1 MKVKHKI
8 SGLVRFILMLIFLVI
23 MYSAAF
29 FITDYIYK
37 ILDWELNEL
46 LNQIINSIFGLILTG
61 LMLSIIRKIALSK
74 GWMRKRDAFGTIIEA
89 VERIATGDFSIRLDD
104 DDIHEHYPVAKLR
117 ESVNKMA
124 LELDKMENMRQEFIS
139 NVSHEIQS
147 PLTSISGFAEI
158 LGNEELSLEERQHY
172 LGIIRIESKRLSRL
186 SDNLLQL
193 ASLDAETIKFEPEV
207 YHLDEQVR
215 NLILACEP
223 QWAVK
228 KVEIEL
234 VLDKVSI
241 TADKDM
247 LTQAWI
253 NLINNSIKYTPEGGR
268 IKIELYQESKKVLFK
283 ITDTGIGIAEE
294 DQKHIFERF
303 FKTDKSRQRSKKG
316 NGLGLSIVK
325 KIIDM
330 HHGEIEVDSKLGEG
344 TSFTVLLPVKQ

>member
-1 MKVKHKI
+1 MNAKHKI
-8 SGLVRFILMLIFLVI
+8 FGLVRFILMLLFLVI

-29 FITDYIYK
+29 FITAYIY
-37 ILDWELNEL
+37 IIADWKLNEL
-46 LNQIINSIFGLILTG
+46 LSQIINSIFGLILTG
-61 LMLSIIRKIALSK
+61 LVLSVIRKIAVSK
-74 GWMRKRDAFGTIIEA
+74 GWMRNRDAFGIIIEA
-89 VERIATGDFSIRLDD
+89 VEKIATGDFSIRLDD
-104 DDIHEHYPVAKLR
+104 DIHEHYPIAKLR

-124 LELDKMENMRQEFIS
+124 LELNKMENMRQEFIS

-172 LGIIRIESKRLSRL
+172 LDIIRIESKRLSRL

-207 YHLDEQVR
+207 YRLDEQVR
-215 NLILACEP
+215 ELILACEP
-223 QWAVK
+223 QWTAK
-228 KVEIEL
+228 KLEIEL
-234 VLDKVSI
+234 MLNKVSI

-253 NLINNSIKYTPEGGR
+253 NLINNCIKYTPEGGR
-268 IKIELYQESKKVLFK
+268 IKIELYQEFKKVRFK

-303 FKTDKSRQRSKKG
+303 YKTDKSRQRSKKG

-330 HHGEIEVDSKLGEG
+330 HHGKIEVDSKLGEG
-344 TSFTVLLPVKQ
+344 TSFTVLLPVE